1 MTIRE
6 QADRILHDLGLL
18 AELEKY
24 GKPHPIGSYR
34 MDMMAWNDLDIDIE
48 NSAMS
53 LDRLYELTGYIL
65 KTFRPFWYEAKE
77 EITSEGKTVWFQGFE
92 AMIGGERWNFDLW
105 FFDRET
111 IDKAEAYCDGIAAKT
126 DPEKRRIITALK
138 KELIARGLYH
148 FERYR
153 SIDVY
158 RAVLELNVETV
169 DELFEK
175 LPR

>member
-6 QADRILHDLGLL
+6 RADHILRDLGLL
-18 AELEKY
+18 EELKKY
-24 GKPHPIGSYR
+24 GEPHPIGSYR

-53 LDRLYELTGYIL
+53 LERLYELTGFVL

-77 EITSEGKTVWFQGFE
+77 EITGEGRTVWFHGFE
-92 AMIGGERWNFDLW
+92 AMIDGERWNFDLW
-105 FFDRET
+105 FFDQET
-111 IDKAEAYCDGIAAKT
+111 IDKAEAYCDGIAAKVS
-126 DPEKRRIITALK
+126 PLQKEQITAIK
-138 KELIARGLYH
+138 RELIERGIYH

-158 RAVLELNVETV
+158 KAVTELGVGTVE
-169 DELFEK
+169 ELLK
-175 LPR
+175 KYPR